1 MARNNRRPPM
11 TRNSDRLVEEKAIRQ
26 VVEFRT

>member
-11 TRNSDRLVEEKAIRQ
+11 TKNPDPLVEGKAVRQ